1 MATLKPLQR
10 FDYRPPI
17 LHAPALRH
25 RLQLGWDP
33 ARLFGTPHFTPAD
46 QIAVALDGRDLGSPE
61 TRNTATV
68 NPDNPSDVAEHSWM
82 VWSLAPAQVDQGMH
96 EIRVY
101 LVARNPRLQPPL
113 VVENVEIH
121 INY

>member
-1 MATLKPLQR
+1 MQSASLQ
-10 FDYRPPI
+10 I
-17 LHAPALRH
+17 ELA
-25 RLQLGWDP
+25 
-33 ARLFGTPHFTPAD
+33 HFTPAD

-68 NPDNPSDVAEHSWM
+68 NPDNPSDVAERSWM
-82 VWSLAPAQVDQGMH
+82 VWSLAPALVDQGMH

>member
-1 MATLKPLQR
+1 MTTA
-10 FDYRPPI
+10 RPSSTPPPYGI
-17 LHAPALRH
+17 VFN
-25 RLQLGWDP
+25 WD
-33 ARLFGTPHFTPAD
+33 GTPHGYSKHPHFTPAD

-101 LVARNPRLQPPL
+101 VVARNPRLQPPL